1 MFGEIWFVLSSSVKA
16 APRCRSA
23 QTELVSAIVK
33 YSPVQSK
40 RRHKTAQK
48 PRGLGRTLICEGV
61 QWEGRG
67 AELGRDRR
75 RELAAAAQQEKG
87 RMEGGEQRPLVP
99 TLHSQHCP
107 ALPARAL
114 PGACGFV
121 GEGA

>member
-16 APRCRSA
+16 APRCGST
-23 QTELVSAIVK
+23 QTELVSVIVK

-40 RRHKTAQK
+40 RRHKAAQK
-48 PRGLGRTLICEGV
+48 PRGLGRTLTCEGV
-61 QWEGRG
+61 LWEGRG
-67 AELGRDRR
+67 RDLGRDRH
-75 RELAAAAQQEKG
+75 RELAAATQQEKG
-87 RMEGGEQRPLVP
+87 RMEGGEQCPLVP

-114 PGACGFV
+114 PGVCGFV